1 MTVLDAVL
9 LLHSTPTPSASAL
22 GYVCW
27 KMMPLQ
33 LKCRNKQIS
42 QKRANKTPLHAVGNT
57 GWEIPLVRYV
67 CAQVSHSDTQPG
79 QAKSFHQPVHKPA
92 KESTKLSRHLNYES
106 RAKFYNSMWNTKNMH
121 EKQKRER
128 GKEGKKLSNF
138 LQLQIL
144 IRRL

>member
-1 MTVLDAVL
+1 MTVLDALL
-9 LLHSTPTPSASAL
+9 LLHSTPTPGASAL

-42 QKRANKTPLHAVGNT
+42 QKRANKTPLHAAGNT
-57 GWEIPLVRYV
+57 AWEIPLVRYV
-67 CAQVSHSDTQPG
+67 CAQVSHSHTQPG
-79 QAKSFHQPVHKPA
+79 QAKSFHHSVHKPA

-106 RAKFYNSMWNTKNMH
+106 RAKFYNSMWNTKICMKKRK
-121 EKQKRER
+121 EKGEK
-128 GKEGKKLSNF
+128 GKKLSNF